1 MKKYYVE
8 AIDSFFNEV
17 VVSFKNI
24 QARDNLEAM
33 HKAQEMLEGTILERR
48 VHNFRVVEMK

>member
-1 MKKYYVE
+1 MKKYFVQ

-24 QARDNLEAM
+24 RATDNLEAM
-33 HKAQEMLEGTILERR
+33 HKAQEMVEGTIFERR
-48 VHNFRVVEMK
+48 IHNFVVVEMK

>member
-1 MKKYYVE
+1 MKRWYVE

-17 VVSFKNI
+17 VVSFRNI
-24 QARDNLEAM
+24 KARDNLEAL
-33 HKAQEMLEGTILERR
+33 HKAQEMLEGTIFERR